1 MNSHSY
7 LKSCVVVLAASMLL
21 LMVAAESK
29 SNVLFSK
36 AFAGNTCVNTP
47 GGCFNTGSGIQN
59 NKCYNIQTQFDG
71 CTNIGNSASQ
81 NNNCSNIRDG
91 LNGCV
96 NIGSFSIQNNNCSDI
111 QAGIGCTNSGVGSGQ
126 NNNCYNIQRAPGET
140 GCLNSGD
147 GSTQSN
153 LCQRSSCQNTGN
165 TPANIQSTK
174 CFNAGTCSNTGDHTT
189 VIAAN
194 SPCSSSGDHSTTIC
208 TSGRT
213 VVVKQH

>member
-47 GGCFNTGSGIQN
+47 GGCFNTGSGNQN

-71 CTNIGNSASQ
+71 CTN
-81 NNNCSNIRDG
+81 
-91 LNGCV
+91 
-96 NIGSFSIQNNNCSDI
+96 
-111 QAGIGCTNSGVGSGQ
+111 SGVGSGQ
-126 NNNCYNIQRAPGET
+126 NNKCYNIRGGLDGCDNFGIGSHQNNNCYNIQSAPGET

-153 LCQRSSCQNTGN
+153 LCQRSPCQNTGN
-165 TPANIQSTK
+165 TPSNIQSTK

-208 TSGRT
+208 TSGRI
-213 VVVKQH
+213 VVAKQH

>member
-47 GGCFNTGSGIQN
+47 GGCFNTGSGN
-59 NKCYNIQTQFDG
+59 
-71 CTNIGNSASQ
+71 
-81 NNNCSNIRDG
+81 
-91 LNGCV
+91 
-96 NIGSFSIQNNNCSDI
+96 
-111 QAGIGCTNSGVGSGQ
+111 Q
-126 NNNCYNIQRAPGET
+126 NNNCYNIQSAPGET

-153 LCQRSSCQNTGN
+153 LCQRSPCQNTGN
-165 TPANIQSTK
+165 TPSNIQSTK

-208 TSGRT
+208 TSGRI